1 MVYDETNEAA
11 MIAKSYI
18 RYFSNHQ
25 MEFIV
30 MKSACILSVGLII
43 VYLSYS
49 NAENLHSLS
58 KSKLRNILKIQENVV
73 KYLENYI
80 NALETKL
87 KTIDE

>member
-1 MVYDETNEAA
+1 
-11 MIAKSYI
+11 
-18 RYFSNHQ
+18 

>member
-1 MVYDETNEAA
+1 MVYDETNGAA
-11 MIAKSYI
+11 MIAKSYL
-18 RYFSNHQ
+18 RCFSNHQ
-25 MEFIV
+25 MKFVV
-30 MKSACILSVGLII
+30 MKSSCILSVGLII

>member
-18 RYFSNHQ
+18 RYFNHQ

>member
-1 MVYDETNEAA
+1 MVYDKTNGAA

-30 MKSACILSVGLII
+30 MKSSCILLVGLII

-49 NAENLHSLS
+49 NAENRPSLS
-58 KSKLRNILKIQENVV
+58 KSKLRKILKIQQNVV